1 MKTQCEVVRD
11 LLPLYTDEV
20 CSETSRELVEEHLQE
35 CPDCRNLLDQLRE
48 TELEDDLGA
57 EKDTVIQYAV
67 KRFKR
72 RSAAVGSVTSGV
84 FMIPILVCLILNMIC
99 GPSLDW
105 VSVVLAALAVA
116 ASLIVVPLI
125 VPEDKAFWTFCAFC
139 ASLMLLLGVT
149 CLYTRGNWFWIASSA
164 SLFGLSVVFL
174 PFVIKARPV
183 RKLIGK
189 SNRLL
194 IILGMDA
201 ALFVNMLNMIRS
213 DGRIT
218 LDSILFTI
226 GVIAGIGVVVLEII
240 RKRGAA
246 E

>member
-105 VSVVLAALAVA
+105 VSVVLTALAVA